1 MIRKYKDYELEG
13 QKETM
18 GLLKDVFDKSIF
30 SMVGNWISQWRQDV
44 DIWKRKIC
52 RQRPLRGRGDGPLG
66 KMRKWYRQFYPD
78 YRANALAEGNTSGN

>member
-30 SMVGNWISQWRQDV
+30 
-44 DIWKRKIC
+44 
-52 RQRPLRGRGDGPLG
+52 LG
-66 KMRKWYRQFYPD
+66 GAADHW
-78 YRANALAEGNTSGN
+78 